1 MKKTKKSSTPIQNG
15 KKQSV
20 ANVVKALE
28 EMRKEYK
35 TGTPRQLHVISLK
48 LAMLKEMTGYSTMGD
63 VLMELVSLAK
73 ILNSQNQE
81 DRGFYPYL
89 SKVFEAWFN
98 EMSANHPTADLH
110 NVWVNDNRNHITDDV
125 KRQRQDE
132 LFCQYYDEV
141 NGPQSNLRKVD
152 GNYIFD
158 QDEPLIL
165 NLTREW
171 DLHAVEA
178 MVNRFFHFKQL
189 SQQTAEQPVDAVIDT
204 VPEVVTSDLEP
215 AETGPSP
222 ADKIF
227 ARTIELGLRDSN
239 QNWITD
245 AVNDS
250 MITIWV
256 DIFVDATG
264 LVKNR
269 WSWAGDKWG
278 LKNMAQTRNRIV
290 NERNCEFEGKSIILS
305 IFAEDYPN
313 LVKRYLR

>member
-89 SKVFEAWFN
+89 SMVFETWFD
-98 EMSANHPTADLH
+98 EMRANNPTADEH
-110 NVWVNDNRNHITDDV
+110 NVWVNDNRNHITADV
-125 KRQRQDE
+125 KKQRQDQ
-132 LFCQYYDEV
+132 LFCQYFDEV
-141 NGPQSNLRKVD
+141 DGPQSNFRNVD
-152 GNYIFD
+152 GNFIFD
-158 QDEPLIL
+158 QDEKLIL
-165 NLTREW
+165 NLTKEW

-178 MVNRFFHFKQL
+178 MVNRFFQFKQL
-189 SQQTAEQPVDAVIDT
+189 SLQTAEQPIDAVTET
-204 VPEVVTSDLEP
+204 VPEEVTPDLEH

-227 ARTIELGLRDSN
+227 ARTIELGLMDSN

-278 LKNMAQTRNRIV
+278 LKNMAQIRNRIV

-313 LVKRYLR
+313 IVKRYLR